1 MKDFLLQN
9 DKYWNDRA
17 KGYSKVN
24 IDELNSAKKKEW
36 IEIIKSNMPKVV
48 NRNLKVLD
56 IGTGPGFFA
65 ILMASIG
72 LDVTAV
78 DYTDEM
84 LNEAKVNSGEYK
96 DLIKFIKM
104 DAHELKFEDNTF
116 DLIVTRN
123 LTWNLKE
130 PQKAYKEWYRV
141 LNKGGK
147 MINFDANWYNHLFDD
162 KKRKAYEKDRVNVS
176 NSKFED
182 HYTCTNIDE
191 MEDIARKLP
200 LSKVNRPTWDIK
212 QLKGIGVKNVLV
224 EENIGEIVWNEEE
237 KINYASTPMF
247 MIVSEK

>member
-9 DKYWNDRA
+9 DKYWNARA

-24 IDELNSAKKKEW
+24 IDELQSDKKKEW
-36 IEIIKSNMPKVV
+36 IEIIKSNMPSVV
-48 NRNLKVLD
+48 NKNIKVLD

-65 ILMASIG
+65 ILMASMG

-78 DYTDEM
+78 DYNDEM
-84 LNEAKVNSGEYK
+84 LNKAKENSGKYK
-96 DLIKFIKM
+96 NSIRFMKM
-104 DAHELKFEDNTF
+104 DAHELEFEDNTF

-130 PQKAYKEWYRV
+130 PLKAYKEWHRV
-141 LNKGGK
+141 LNKGGR
-147 MINFDANWYNHLFDD
+147 MINFDANWYNHLFND
-162 KKRKAYEKDRVNVS
+162 KKRKEYEKDRENVA

-182 HYTCTNIDE
+182 HYTCTDIAE

-200 LSKVNRPTWDIK
+200 LSKVIRPDWDIE
-212 QLKGIGVKNVLV
+212 QLKGIGVNNILVKNNV
-224 EENIGEIVWNEEE
+224 GDIVWSEEE